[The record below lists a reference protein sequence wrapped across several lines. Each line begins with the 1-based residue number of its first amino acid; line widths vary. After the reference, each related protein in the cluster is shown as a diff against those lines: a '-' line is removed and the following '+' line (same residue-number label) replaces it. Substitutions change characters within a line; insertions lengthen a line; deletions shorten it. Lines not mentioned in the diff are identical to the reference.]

1 MTIQEIR
8 KRFKEDQK
16 KPHYVVFWIKEGEA
30 YLQIEL
36 DWNSNDYNKKKY
48 VSHTSIGM
56 VHIGQKVDEV
66 SDLIINAW
74 RCFKILKNIIIT
86 KSTTELQLLKKKKGF
101 DTILGQALEDPDAK
115 VEVSKD
121 GKKFSVLET
130 DGTQYEIELGRDKRG
145 GWGIYCLGPSKC
157 SKGCKYEK
165 PN

>member
-66 SDLIINAW
+66 SDLSLTLEGA
-74 RCFKILKNIIIT
+74 LKFWEYHYYKEHNG
-86 KSTTELQLLKKKKGF
+86 TTAAKEKERF